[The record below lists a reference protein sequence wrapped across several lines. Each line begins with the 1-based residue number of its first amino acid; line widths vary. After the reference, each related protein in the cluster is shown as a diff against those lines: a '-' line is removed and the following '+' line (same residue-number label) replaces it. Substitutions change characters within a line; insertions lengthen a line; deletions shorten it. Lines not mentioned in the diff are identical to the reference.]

1 MAATMAATGRASS
14 LLPGLLPSFV
24 RIVTIRGI
32 TAGSEQMA
40 TPEELWMAWIRAY
53 NERNEGGMRAV
64 MAPDFHYERPGTVV
78 DGAEETIA
86 FFMAECAVFPD
97 GRLDVQK
104 VISSGDH
111 VVTECTYT
119 TTHTVPFSLPDGSTI
134 PPTGRRAVLPCATIA
149 RAKDG
154 LLVSNRA
161 YWDNL
166 DMFAQLGWPVPGA

>member
-1 MAATMAATGRASS
+1 MAESAELMTAWFRAMND
-14 LLPGLLPSFV
+14 
-24 RIVTIRGI
+24 RD
-32 TAGSEQMA
+32 
-40 TPEELWMAWIRAY
+40 
-53 NERNEGGMRAV
+53 EGGMRSV

-86 FFMAECAVFPD
+86 FFKAEWAVFPD

-111 VVTECTYT
+111 VVTECTWT
-119 TTHTVPFSLPDGSTI
+119 TTHTVPFPLPDGSTI
-134 PPTGRRAVLPCATIA
+134 PPTGRKGVLPCATIA
-149 RAKDG
+149 EARDG

-166 DMFAQLGWPVPGA
+166 DMFTQLGWPLPGA